1 MADPNPAG
9 GAMEVQVEER
19 PGRILVNI
27 ENPGVAVPETRRN
40 QYQPNK
46 AQKIAVVTAIIHAHT
61 RLCALF
67 GLTEAEI
74 YNLSL
79 SMQVTSVLNTIH
91 QILRQTANPAA
102 TGRINDKV
110 VNYQIHVGD
119 TARTVEKEVAHK
131 AVREIFLV
139 YGLNYNQ
146 PPFPPPWIGAAGPF
160 LTFMSCF
167 KHRMDEVR
175 TGVGKFPIG
184 KNTQGNQLCADLQ
197 QFGLNPTHH
206 IHCEGITYPPVKRSA
221 MAQSVGP
228 LTQLI
233 MLNQSRK
240 NPNFSD
246 KWKKACARSLSH
258 IPNHTEIIQY
268 IFSHDAATV
277 SPYLATI
284 GDLLTITG
292 ARAAVKAFFPFA
304 FYFQFYGYT
313 PTSVLPAPLTPLLII
328 VNNFDKLLIIL
339 GDVKSIHGFPF
350 TSRKFFSAN
359 ITLQAPQEPTNL

>member
-1 MADPNPAG
+1 MWISILTDAKLD
-9 GAMEVQVEER
+9 EVRSVVLQSPSKRLRRLSTHSQITYGSSQKAIQIEKSVYCTVDGFGLSSIPIELYR
-19 PGRILVNI
+19 LAVFSSLIWFGFYSVVMSTAKNLVNR
-27 ENPGVAVPETRRN
+27 NPHVFHETLLHC
-40 QYQPNK
+40 
-46 AQKIAVVTAIIHAHT
+46 QKIGVTVPDAHT

-119 TARTVEKEVAHK
+119 AARTVEKEVAHK

-240 NPNFSD
+240 NPNFSELIR
-246 KWKKACARSLSH
+246 KLSVETDTMQLLRELFCERIISKG
-258 IPNHTEIIQY
+258 IPY
-268 IFSHDAATV
+268 PKMS
-277 SPYLATI
+277 
-284 GDLLTITG
+284 
-292 ARAAVKAFFPFA
+292 
-304 FYFQFYGYT
+304 
-313 PTSVLPAPLTPLLII
+313 
-328 VNNFDKLLIIL
+328 
-339 GDVKSIHGFPF
+339 
-350 TSRKFFSAN
+350 
-359 ITLQAPQEPTNL
+359 